1 MRIGKY
7 EAARCGRPSA
17 SLSGVRHIQTEDGPA
32 DLFADV
38 EDRVVYMRVWLNRD
52 GLDEIVWYRL
62 EGTDG
67 ATGC

>member
-7 EAARCGRPSA
+7 EAVECEKPSA
-17 SLSGVRHIQTEDGPA
+17 SLSGMRHIQTKDGPA

-38 EDRVVYMRVWLNRD
+38 ENRAIYMRAWLNRD

-62 EGTDG
+62 DVRRASG
-67 ATGC
+67 